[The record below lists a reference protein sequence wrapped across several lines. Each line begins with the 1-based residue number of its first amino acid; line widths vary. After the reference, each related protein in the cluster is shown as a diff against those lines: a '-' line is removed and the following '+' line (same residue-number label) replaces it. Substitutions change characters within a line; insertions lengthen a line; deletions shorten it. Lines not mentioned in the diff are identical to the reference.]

1 MYIPVSRTDKS
12 WGRHDSG
19 FSGYCKTIVQILLF
33 SWYLMPLSVF
43 LNLGY
48 SIEISHCGSNLHFS
62 EQYQFW
68 VPFHTHWPV
77 RNSLLCLYLTN
88 FILVPCLCLVDL
100 WEFVYVVAIN
110 IILNMHCKYLLPAV
124 AYLFFSLNHV
134 FDEWPFLILMN
145 LNLSIFYM
153 VTTLSF
159 LLSSLWRYSTM
170 FSSRNYVGLY
180 LNFVSMSHIYFLYI
194 VKER

>member
-1 MYIPVSRTDKS
+1 VYIPVSRTDKS

-77 RNSLLCLYLTN
+77 QNSLLCLYLTN
-88 FILVPCLCLVDL
+88 FIL
-100 WEFVYVVAIN
+100 
-110 IILNMHCKYLLPAV
+110 
-124 AYLFFSLNHV
+124 
-134 FDEWPFLILMN
+134 
-145 LNLSIFYM
+145 
-153 VTTLSF
+153 
-159 LLSSLWRYSTM
+159 SSLSLSCWFVGVHLRRGYKYYIKYALQI
-170 FSSRNYVGLY
+170 SSPSSGLP
-180 LNFVSMSHIYFLYI
+180 VFLT
-194 VKER
+194 